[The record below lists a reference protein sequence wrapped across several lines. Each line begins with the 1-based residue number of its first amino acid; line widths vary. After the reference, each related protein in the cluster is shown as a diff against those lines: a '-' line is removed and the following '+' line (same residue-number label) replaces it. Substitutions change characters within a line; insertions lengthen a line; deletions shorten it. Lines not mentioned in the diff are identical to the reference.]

1 MKASPTYAKNYISS
15 RADGG
20 PRLVLGTS
28 GLGGVWGPVN
38 EDDSVKAI
46 LMALENRIF
55 SIDTAPSYAN
65 AEAIVGKALKH
76 WKGVRPHLSTKVG
89 RLKAYD
95 AHTTQTDYSD
105 EGIRRSL
112 EQSLDTLGVNFVDLL
127 FLHEPQLVPKEEI
140 PRILSCLLHYK
151 DRGLICKIGIGG
163 NMPEYFKPFMGKD
176 KFEVV
181 SGFLRMNA
189 CNLDVFREDMQFFSE
204 RNITYYNASVL
215 HFGLLGD
222 RFSHYWNNFEQERDW
237 LKENDLQAAERL
249 EKISRK
255 YATSLSTLAFRY
267 AISIEEADKVVI
279 GPTKIEELKELLQAW
294 KMGPLPLEIFEEITD
309 SIEKYSFV
317 PSSSFSGG
325 SI

>member
-1 MKASPTYAKNYISS
+1 MKAKPTYTKNYVSS
-15 RADGG
+15 RIDGG

-46 LMALENRIF
+46 LFALENRIF

-65 AEAIVGKALKH
+65 AEATVGKALKR

-112 EQSLDTLGVNFVDLL
+112 EQSLNALGVDFIDLL

-151 DRGLICKIGIGG
+151 DRGLICKIGVGG
-163 NMPEYFKPFMGKD
+163 NMPEYFKPFMCKD

-189 CNLDVFREDMQFFSE
+189 CNLDAFREDTHFFLE
-204 RNITYYNASVL
+204 RRITYYNASIL

-222 RFSHYWNNFEQERDW
+222 KFSHYWSNFDRERDW
-237 LKENDLQAAERL
+237 LKESDLQAAERL

-255 YATSLSTLAFRY
+255 YATSLSILAFRY
-267 AISIEEADKVVI
+267 AISIEEADKIVI
-279 GPTKIEELKELLQAW
+279 GPTKMTELQELLQAW
-294 KMGPLPLEIFEEITD
+294 KMGPLPLEIFEEITGT
-309 SIEKYSFV
+309 IEECTFV
-317 PSSSFSGG
+317 PSS
-325 SI
+325 

>member
-1 MKASPTYAKNYISS
+1 MNARPTYAKNYVTS
-15 RADGG
+15 RVDGG

-46 LMALENRIF
+46 LFALENKIL

-65 AEAIVGKALKH
+65 AEAIVGKALKR
-76 WKGVRPHLSTKVG
+76 WKGGRPHLSTKVG

-95 AHTTQTDYSD
+95 AHTTQTDYSN

-112 EQSLDTLGVNFVDLL
+112 EQSLYALGVDFVDLL
-127 FLHEPQLVPKEEI
+127 FLHEPHLVPKEEI
-140 PRILSCLLHYK
+140 PRILTCLLQCR
-151 DRGLICKIGIGG
+151 DSGLICKIGIGG
-163 NMPEYFKPFMGKD
+163 NMPEYFRPFMGKD

-189 CNLDVFREDMQFFSE
+189 CNLDAFREDTLFFSE
-204 RNITYYNASVL
+204 RSIAYYNASVL

-222 RFSHYWNNFEQERDW
+222 KFSHYWTNFERELGW
-237 LKENDLQAAERL
+237 LKESDLRAAERV
-249 EKISRK
+249 ERISRK

-267 AISIEEADKVVI
+267 AISIEEADKIVI
-279 GPTKIEELKELLQAW
+279 GPTKMSELKELLQAW
-294 KMGPLPLEIFEEITD
+294 NMGPLPLEMFEEITGV
-309 SIEKYSFV
+309 IPNMQWFL
-317 PSSSFSGG
+317 PLRFL
-325 SI
+325 